1 MKLEMNKT
9 GLAGEFR
16 VVVKRADGT
25 VKVDTGV
32 QKNLF
37 LDNGLLWY
45 LGGET
50 TYSSNKKVSGSSSS
64 GSDSMYY
71 LVLGSGN
78 SQPEKNNIKLDDYIG
93 YTSTKKDYGSNGSE
107 VFKLNSKEYIK
118 SWKTDKFLYIAEKNI
133 NISELGLASYLGY
146 EWEGNDKVVY
156 YNLITRSLIK
166 QSDSPITISL
176 LEGELLEVNYTIYQF
191 TDITQQTGEFKL
203 TENNEEKTYKYIFDY
218 LGFEKSTSSVKGKL
232 SFGSSGS
239 YINTYGANAP
249 KDSDSDLDFEKLF
262 KEKISELRG
271 DYSSNSSIYSTST
284 YGYSNGV
291 SDGPTH
297 ERYSNQSIEINNYT
311 KTITI
316 TSGVYSHIHSNGI
329 RAILFYLG
337 NGYSDYVSYIVVV
350 WDEKNKKAIMK
361 TNRHL
366 WEATFSFEVSRWE
379 D

>member
-50 TYSSNKKVSGSSSS
+50 TYSSNKKVSGSDS

-71 LVLGSGN
+71 LVLGSGR
-78 SQPEKNNIKLDDYIG
+78 SQPEKQNIKLDTYIG
-93 YTSTKKDYGSNGSE
+93 YTSNKKDYGSNGSE
-107 VFKLNSKEYIK
+107 VFEKDNKNYIK
-118 SWKTDKFLYIAEKNI
+118 SWKTHKFLYIAEKNI

-146 EWEGNDKVVY
+146 EWKGNDKVVY

-203 TENNEEKTYKYIFDY
+203 TENGEEKTYKYILDY
-218 LGFEKSTSSVKGKL
+218 LGFEKSSSSVTGKL
-232 SFGSSGS
+232 YFGGSGS
-239 YINTYGANAP
+239 FINTYGAVENVV
-249 KDSDSDLDFEKLF
+249 SDFEISF
-262 KEKISELRG
+262 KQEILKLRG
-271 DYSSNSSIYSTST
+271 AYNSSNNIYDTRT
-284 YGYSNGV
+284 YGFSDGV
-291 SDGPTH
+291 RNGPTH
-297 ERYSNQSIEINNYT
+297 ERYSKQSIEINDYT

-316 TSGVYSHIHSNGI
+316 TSGVYSHIHANGI

-350 WDEKNKKAIMK
+350 WDKENKKAIMK
-361 TNRHL
+361 TDKHL
-366 WEATFSFEVSRWE
+366 WEAKFSFAVSCWE